1 MNHDSPVALC
11 CVPKRP
17 VAPEMDRIVTGTAHW
32 PPDMN
37 RYLGSWLMIWSP
49 ALGRKSLNMN
59 STTGRIPRSAM
70 PNATPVNPFS
80 QIGVLSTWPG
90 NVSARPSFVLN
101 TPPLT
106 PPSSPINTTLG
117 SAVISS
123 LIAKVLASRY
133 VHLAHQG

>member
-17 VAPEMDRIVTGTAHW
+17 VAPEMERIVTGTAHW

-37 RYLGSWLMIWSP
+37 RDLGSWLTIWSP

-70 PNATPVNPFS
+70 PNAPPMNPYS
-80 QIGVLSTWPG
+80 QIDVVSTPPRMRY
-90 NVSARPSFVLN
+90 ARPAFCFDE
-101 TPPLT
+101 
-106 PPSSPINTTLG
+106 G
-117 SAVISS
+117 
-123 LIAKVLASRY
+123 
-133 VHLAHQG
+133 